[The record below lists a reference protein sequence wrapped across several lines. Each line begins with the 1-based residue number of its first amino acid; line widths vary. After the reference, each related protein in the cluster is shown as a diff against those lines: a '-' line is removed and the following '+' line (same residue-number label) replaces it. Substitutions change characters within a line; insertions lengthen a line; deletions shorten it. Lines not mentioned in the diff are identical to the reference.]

1 MRKTANPI
9 QVVICAYPQFIG
21 DYNKAA
27 EKKIVNDVM
36 VLELEI
42 HTQSVFQLRSTEFP
56 LGKFHESFRFSFVG
70 MRT

>member
-27 EKKIVNDVM
+27 DVM

-42 HTQSVFQLRSTEFP
+42 HTQSVFQLRSTEFT
-56 LGKFHESFRFSFVG
+56 LGEFHESFRFSFVG